1 MRFVLL
7 AWLAG
12 SLTCVSTYG
21 WGCDSLIRGL
31 VGAEALSASK
41 EGQVLINLGRG
52 PLVDEAALLQ
62 ALSSP
67 GGRLRGAAL
76 DVFDQEPLP
85 PDHPLWKLPN
95 VLLSPHNAVRTT
107 STHSLTHPTCVRWP
121 ACLPACR
128 GTDRSLACLPVCW
141 LVCGC
146 VCC

>member
-1 MRFVLL
+1 MLL

-12 SLTCVSTYG
+12 WLVCLCMVG
-21 WGCDSLIRGL
+21 VWIIIRGL

-76 DVFDQEPLP
+76 DVFDREPLP
-85 PDHPLWKLPN
+85 PDHPLWSLPN

-107 STHSLTHPTCVRWP
+107 STHPLTHPTY
-121 ACLPACR
+121 ACLPAC
-128 GTDRSLACLPVCW
+128 LPW
-141 LVCGC
+141 D
-146 VCC
+146 